1 MKEIK
6 LSNKVIITDPCY
18 GIQDYPNSHT
28 KLVLDNVK
36 EGIYNVNIL
45 YSDEG
50 MWGERVAVLEVINKQ
65 NDSLGTNLRM
75 IDRLETVGSVCV
87 DSGQMSISDYNYYK
101 TLCNEAGEV
110 DDNWYDVFCMLT
122 LSADQFGTIASSSVV
137 SRTGYG
143 DGDYDVVV
151 GYWNKEIVYIGVIFI
166 GEDEEEDDE
175 FEDYENEE

>member
-18 GIQDYPNSHT
+18 GIQDYPNPHT

-36 EGIYNVNIL
+36 EGVYKVNVL

-50 MWGERVAVLEVINKQ
+50 TWGKRVAALEVINKQ
-65 NDSLGTNLRM
+65 NDLSGTNLHM
-75 IDRLETVGSVCV
+75 IDRLELVGSVCV

-101 TLCNEAGEV
+101 TLCNAVGEI
-110 DDNWYDVFCMLT
+110 DDSWYDVFCALT
-122 LSADQFGTIASSSVV
+122 LSADQFGVIDNSSVV

-143 DGDYDVVV
+143 DGDYAVVV
-151 GYWNKEIVYIGVIFI
+151 GYWNKEIVYISVRFI
-166 GEDEEEDDE
+166 VEDEEDNELEDCN
-175 FEDYENEE
+175 NEE